1 MRSTRKLNKINQAV
15 ILCGGYG
22 SRLGNLTKKIPKPLL
37 LINQKSFLT
46 YLIEYLVRY
55 NFKKIFLLCH
65 YKNRLFYDFKN
76 KLNQKLKKNTKIE
89 IINEKQKLDTGGA
102 IKNIYKKLDKNF
114 LSINGDTYFNINL
127 NNLFIRNKYKNFTN
141 MIVSSNT
148 YNKSSTSVIYDK
160 KTKIIKSLKKKINS
174 KKNIT
179 HSGFTLIN
187 RDHLKLIKKKIFSL
201 EKDLFEH
208 LIKKK
213 KLVCTDYK
221 QKFYDIGSP
230 KTLKNADNF
239 ILTTKKPAFF
249 LDRDGV
255 LNEDTGYV
263 HKKKE
268 FKWFKDISKAIK
280 LMNEHDHYVF
290 IISNQ
295 SGIGRGYYTEKNVKE
310 LHSWINDELNKKS
323 AYIDEFVFS
332 PYYWKSKK
340 YSSYEYKKLRK
351 PQAGMLHYLEK
362 KWNVDMKH
370 SLLIGDK
377 EIDIKAAER
386 KKIKS
391 IKIDSSI
398 DNLYQITKKF
408 LNNNVKKA

>member
-1 MRSTRKLNKINQAV
+1 MRSIRRFNKINQVV

-37 LINQKSFLT
+37 PINKRSFLT
-46 YLIEYLVRY
+46 YLIEYLDRY
-55 NFKKIFLLCH
+55 KFKKIFLLCH
-65 YKNRLFYDFKN
+65 FKNELFYDFKN
-76 KLNQKLKKNTKIE
+76 KLDQKLKKNIKIE

-127 NNLFIRNKYKNFTN
+127 NNFFVNNRSENFTN
-141 MIVSSNT
+141 MIVSSKT
-148 YNKSSTSVIYDK
+148 SNKSSTAVIYNDK
-160 KTKIIKSLKKKINS
+160 TRIIKSLKKKFNL

-187 RDHLKLIKKKIFSL
+187 RDHLKIVKKKVFNL
-201 EKDLFEH
+201 EKDFFES

-213 KLVCTDYK
+213 KLICTNYK
-221 QKFYDIGSP
+221 EKYYDIGSP
-230 KTLKNADNF
+230 KTFKNANNF
-239 ILTTKKPAFF
+239 ILSTKKPAFF

-255 LNEDTGYV
+255 LNHDSGYV
-263 HKKKE
+263 HKKAE
-268 FKWFKDISKAIK
+268 FKWFKDIFKAIK
-280 LMNEHDHYVF
+280 LMNKNDYYVF

-295 SGIGRGYYTEKNVKE
+295 SGIGRGYYTEKSVNN
-310 LHSWINDELNKKS
+310 LHLWINEELKKKG
-323 AYIDEFVFS
+323 AHIDEFVYS

-340 YSSYEYKKLRK
+340 YSSYKYKKLRK
-351 PQAGMLHYLEK
+351 PQVGMLSYLEK

-377 EIDIKAAER
+377 ETDIKAAKK

-398 DNLYQITKKF
+398 DNLYQLAKKF
-408 LNNNVKKA
+408 LNKNVKKA